1 MIRVF
6 IVFIAFAVAVAG
18 CTSGTPETA
27 TTGSSRRAGSPA
39 TRSAIRGA
47 DLPISCGPATQK
59 QFDRALFLLHNMM
72 YSQARG
78 ELESAARAN
87 GTCAMLYWGI
97 AMTWFWPLWSGQ
109 PTVEALTAGAAAV
122 EQAKRLD
129 ASERE
134 RAYVAAV
141 AGYYKDWQATKT
153 ATRLKNWEAS
163 QRELAARYPEDVEA
177 QSFWALSLLATAD
190 RYDKT
195 YAQQLRAARLI
206 EKLLARRPEH
216 PGLLHNLV
224 HAYDNPAHSH
234 QAVAV
239 ADHYKDVAP
248 RAPHALHM
256 PSHIYVRLGR
266 WTDVIAS
273 NIKSAA
279 AAREQPAPGGVVS
292 RDFLHAS
299 DYLVYAYLQRGD
311 DAKASEVLAKLDP
324 AVAFEQ
330 DSGPGAYALA
340 AAPARFAIERFDWKS
355 AANLPIRR
363 IEYTW
368 DKFPW
373 AEAVVYSTRAL
384 GAARLGDVKSA
395 TRQLAEL
402 DRLKPLVESSWWQGR
417 IQIEKDVVASWVAH
431 EKGDDARA
439 LEMMKAAASKEI
451 QAGKESTEP
460 GHVIHAAEQL
470 GFLMLELKRPEEAL
484 AAFEAALADSPKRF
498 NSLLG
503 AGQAAE
509 AARKPEA
516 ATKYYAELVQMS
528 VASERPGYKQAK
540 AAVGGHK

>member
-1 MIRVF
+1 MHRVLL
-6 IVFIAFAVAVAG
+6 AVAVAG
-18 CTSGTPETA
+18 CSSGTPA
-27 TTGSSRRAGSPA
+27 AVTTGSGGLARPA
-39 TRSAIRGA
+39 PARPAIRSA
-47 DLPISCGPATQK
+47 DLPISCGPDTQK
-59 QFDRALFLLHNMM
+59 RFDRGLFLLHNMM

-78 ELESAARAN
+78 ELEAAARVD
-87 GTCAMLYWGI
+87 GKCAMLYWGI

-109 PTVEALTAGAAAV
+109 PTREALTAGAAAV
-122 EQAKRLD
+122 EKAKTLD

-134 RAYVAAV
+134 AAYVAAV
-141 AGYYKDWQATKT
+141 AGYYRDWQTTDT
-153 ATRLKNWEAS
+153 ASRLKNWEAG
-163 QRELAARYPEDVEA
+163 QRALATRYPEDVEA

-195 YAQQLRAARLI
+195 YAQQLRAARML

-234 QAVAV
+234 HAVAA
-239 ADHYKDVAP
+239 ADHYKEVAP

-266 WTDVIAS
+266 WTDVIRS
-273 NIKSAA
+273 NIESAA

-299 DYLVYAYLQRGD
+299 DYLVYAYLQVGD
-311 DAKASEVLAKLDP
+311 DAKASEALAQLDP

-363 IEYTW
+363 VRYSW

-384 GAARLGDVKSA
+384 GAARSGDLKA
-395 TRQLAEL
+395 AKRALAEL
-402 DRLKPLVESSWWQGR
+402 DRLQPLVESPWWRGR
-417 IQIEKDVVASWVAH
+417 IDIEDDVVASWVAH
-431 EKGDDARA
+431 VKGDDRRA
-439 LEMMKAAASKEI
+439 LELMNAAASNELR
-451 QAGKESTEP
+451 AGKESTEP

-470 GFLMLELKRPEEAL
+470 GFLLLELKRPEEAL
-484 AAFEAALADSPKRF
+484 AAFDAALADSPRRF

-509 AARKPEA
+509 AARQPETA
-516 ATKYYAELVQMS
+516 RKYYAELVQMS
-528 VASERPGYKQAK
+528 VASERPGYKHAK
-540 AAVGGHK
+540 AAIAGHE